1 MRGPQTGQQAGKT
14 LLEELKAH
22 LPSVFAVGVASI
34 LAHIGAHKLYD
45 LFIESVPSLGWHGSP
60 ESLLYVI
67 PAIAVYGVVGYGCG
81 RLARF
86 KNLRPW
92 ILASAIAAPTA
103 LFSLMFSLLQ
113 LQMIV
118 SNGTIPFQPFSGVFL
133 HLHLSSV
140 AALLSGALGILLS
153 RTHAGYQTHPSI
165 ESQNIAPP
173 LESADWLPVNTAAL
187 KEQEST
193 FKEKAD

>member
-14 LLEELKAH
+14 LLEELKSH
-22 LPSVFAVGVASI
+22 LPSVFVIGVTSI

-45 LFIESVPSLGWHGSP
+45 LFVESVPSLNWHGSP

-81 RLARF
+81 RLTRF
-86 KNLRPW
+86 KNLHLW
-92 ILASAIAAPTA
+92 ILASAIAAPTV

-113 LQMIV
+113 LQMVV

-140 AALLSGALGILLS
+140 AALLSGALGVLLS
-153 RTHAGYQTHPSI
+153 RTHAGYPIHPAI
-165 ESQNIAPP
+165 ESQTTAPS
-173 LESADWLPVNTAAL
+173 LESADWLPVDTAAS
-187 KEQEST
+187 KEQESV